1 MPPQNKD
8 TLDRDVEKRANHW
21 HTHTPRTFFEF
32 RHPKGKQC
40 PPQGS
45 PKFPQVPPEGPPSVW
60 WKPTWQ
66 TQGKCWEKS
75 VWQAKARARGEQRQG
90 ESKSKRQK
98 GKGQKAEEKG
108 QGRARA
114 ACQKLWKALH
124 GICFYCLRSWERSG
138 VEKQTSGRAGPRP
151 KARPRQG
158 QGQGHAQVVKGS

>member
-75 VWQAKARARGEQRQG
+75 VWQAKARARGERRQG

-124 GICFYCLRSWERSG
+124 EMG
-138 VEKQTSGRAGPRP
+138 QNPRAAG
-151 KARPRQG
+151 G
-158 QGQGHAQVVKGS
+158 GHPQMQKENWDDLLLYKT

>member
-1 MPPQNKD
+1 MGTGPQHQHHQ
-8 TLDRDVEKRANHW
+8 AQG
-21 HTHTPRTFFEF
+21 FFLIF
-32 RHPKGKQC
+32 AHGKGLGWK
-40 PPQGS
+40 
-45 PKFPQVPPEGPPSVW
+45 KTFPQVPLEGPPSVW
-60 WKPTWQ
+60 WKPAWQ

>member
-1 MPPQNKD
+1 M
-8 TLDRDVEKRANHW
+8 
-21 HTHTPRTFFEF
+21 
-32 RHPKGKQC
+32 
-40 PPQGS
+40 
-45 PKFPQVPPEGPPSVW
+45 W
-60 WKPTWQ
+60 WKPAWQ

-124 GICFYCLRSWERSG
+124 EMG
-138 VEKQTSGRAGPRP
+138 QNPRAAG
-151 KARPRQG
+151 G
-158 QGQGHAQVVKGS
+158 GHPQMQKENWDDLPLYKT

>member
-1 MPPQNKD
+1 MPPKSKD
-8 TLDRDVEKRANHW
+8 TMDRDIQMRANFW
-21 HTHTPRTFFEF
+21 HTHPQNIFSI

-40 PPQGS
+40 PPQGP

-60 WKPTWQ
+60 WKQTWQ

-124 GICFYCLRSWERSG
+124 GMG
-138 VEKQTSGRAGPRP
+138 QNPRAAGGPP
-151 KARPRQG
+151 PDA
-158 QGQGHAQVVKGS
+158 KGKLG